1 MKTVGDR
8 IQACSVTG
16 VKPGFNEHGNETV
29 RDALDMVH
37 GDLAAQDRAWLGR
50 LHGEQAHVRVD
61 RAECLADADQGSSG
75 ADAKHQRVGQLPL
88 WQLGEDFRAQHQ
100 AIFLHVPFRVEL
112 AGAEKPRLP
121 AQLLGPRQRLVDVK
135 ITAEQHLGTLRM
147 GDGHALAG
155 QTLGHDHRL
164 PLTFDRRDHRQGVAG
179 VAADSLDDGV
189 AGFQQAFLLRPLDH
203 VFGDARLD

>member
-61 RAECLADADQGSSG
+61 RAECLADADQGAAA

-88 WQLGEDFRAQHQ
+88 WQLGEDFRARTRRFSSTFHSESNWPGRKTPV
-100 AIFLHVPFRVEL
+100 ARPIAWP
-112 AGAEKPRLP
+112 APAPR
-121 AQLLGPRQRLVDVK
+121 
-135 ITAEQHLGTLRM
+135 
-147 GDGHALAG
+147 
-155 QTLGHDHRL
+155 
-164 PLTFDRRDHRQGVAG
+164 
-179 VAADSLDDGV
+179 
-189 AGFQQAFLLRPLDH
+189 
-203 VFGDARLD
+203 